1 MKQPKTASSQ
11 AAWALLTEGVT
22 RARLE
27 AHRMQHLLTRVTAL
41 IEDSDQKE
49 HIYQVAGDI
58 LEAMPKRMDGLEIAL
73 DRTSLALS
81 KMGQEFLE
89 SRLPLSE
96 KTLVEEAV
104 ESAFGVNKTK
114 HSMASRV
121 AAKYLSGKVTR
132 E

>member
-1 MKQPKTASSQ
+1 MKQQKSASSQ

-27 AHRMQHLLTRVTAL
+27 VHRLQHLIARMQTLVD
-41 IEDSDQKE
+41 ESKEKE

-58 LEAMPKRMDGLEIAL
+58 IEAVPQRMDAIEIAL

-81 KMGQEFLE
+81 KMGQDFLE

-104 ESAFGVNKTK
+104 ESAFGTDQTK

-121 AAKYLSGKVTR
+121 AARYLSAKR
-132 E
+132 N